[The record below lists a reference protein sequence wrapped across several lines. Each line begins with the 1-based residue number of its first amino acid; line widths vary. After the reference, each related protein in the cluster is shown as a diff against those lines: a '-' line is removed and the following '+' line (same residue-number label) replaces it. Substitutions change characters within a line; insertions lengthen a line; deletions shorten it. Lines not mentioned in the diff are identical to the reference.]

1 MARVAPGGGIPQL
14 LEPRRR
20 AAPDWT
26 RRQAPRKDPVDDLLL
41 SAGFGE
47 IDVFGID
54 EPLDQLEQTAAINE
68 LVNRSAWLSAN
79 PRRTLAM
86 YNSRPPA
93 QSRDHIFWHSLFFL
107 AGSDYYLHRI
117 YGTGLVNLS
126 GAALVRVLTE
136 DLAHQRARIRYARRP
151 DVIARV
157 ASSREREAVAA
168 SAARRHRNWV
178 CGASA
183 LQNGGPHD
191 LSQEDLQMVR
201 EGRLSTESQRAL
213 EDAVL
218 AEALRREYMLS
229 WGEMDLDPEELLDAP
244 EELRAGGAPP
254 DDAPEELRA
263 GGAPPDP
270 PTSTYTTTPA
280 ASGPPPIPGL
290 WPGVLG
296 WFTNGE

>member
-1 MARVAPGGGIPQL
+1 
-14 LEPRRR
+14 
-20 AAPDWT
+20 
-26 RRQAPRKDPVDDLLL
+26 VDDLLL

-54 EPLDQLEQTAAINE
+54 EPLDQLERTAALNE

-79 PRRTLAM
+79 PGRTLAM

-93 QSRDHIFWHSLFFL
+93 QSRDHIFWHSRFFL

-157 ASSREREAVAA
+157 ASSREREEVAA
-168 SAARRHRNWV
+168 SAARHHRNWV
-178 CGASA
+178 CRALA

-191 LSQEDLQMVR
+191 LSQEDLQMVCK
-201 EGRLSTESQRAL
+201 GRLSTESQRAL
-213 EDAVL
+213 EDA
-218 AEALRREYMLS
+218 R
-229 WGEMDLDPEELLDAP
+229 P
-244 EELRAGGAPP
+244 
-254 DDAPEELRA
+254 
-263 GGAPPDP
+263 
-270 PTSTYTTTPA
+270 
-280 ASGPPPIPGL
+280 
-290 WPGVLG
+290 
-296 WFTNGE
+296 